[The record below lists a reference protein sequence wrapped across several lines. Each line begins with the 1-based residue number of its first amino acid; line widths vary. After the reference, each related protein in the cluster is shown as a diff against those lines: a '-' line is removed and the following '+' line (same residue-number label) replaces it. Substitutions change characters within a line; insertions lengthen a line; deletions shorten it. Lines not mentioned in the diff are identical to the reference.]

1 MLDKMLLALTEVVHR
16 KMRIKVR
23 IRIIIGTTIGIVI
36 KREKWTDKEQTLLM
50 LLLSNI
56 QQQSNII
63 P

>member
-1 MLDKMLLALTEVVHR
+1 MLLALTEVVHR